1 MSPRSAKLVS
11 LATALPPHVL
21 PQNEVAAVA
30 RNVFGRRFQDFDRL
44 GRVFDTAGIERRYG
58 VCPIEWYLE
67 EKGWPE
73 RTAVYLDAGADLFVA
88 AARKALNAGA
98 LTAADIDTV
107 VTVSSTG
114 ISTPSLEARV
124 ADTIGFRPDV
134 KRVPIFGLGCAG
146 GITGLAI
153 ASRLAEAMPGS
164 TVLLVVVEVCTLA
177 FRLDKVT
184 KANLVATALFGDGA
198 AACIVR
204 VGEEGIAEVTGSG
217 EHMWPGT
224 LGIMGW
230 EVEAQ
235 GFGVIFDRAIP
246 PFAEHHLA
254 GALSAILS
262 KTGTDPQHIDRLLCH
277 PGGAKVVTS
286 IEQALALPKGALDH
300 ERAVL
305 RDFGNMSA
313 PTALFVLAQALRAG
327 LPRNAAVLALGP
339 GFTASCVT
347 LARAT

>member
-1 MSPRSAKLVS
+1 M
-11 LATALPPHVL
+11 
-21 PQNEVAAVA
+21 N
-30 RNVFGRRFQDFDRL
+30 
-44 GRVFDTAGIERRYG
+44 
-58 VCPIEWYLE
+58 W
-67 EKGWPE
+67 
-73 RTAVYLDAGADLFVA
+73 
-88 AARKALNAGA
+88 
-98 LTAADIDTV
+98 
-107 VTVSSTG
+107 
-114 ISTPSLEARV
+114 
-124 ADTIGFRPDV
+124 
-134 KRVPIFGLGCAG
+134 VPIFGLGCAG

-164 TVLLVVVEVCTLA
+164 TVLVVVEVCTLA

-246 PFAEHHLA
+246 PFAEHNLA

-262 KTGTDPQHIDRLLCH
+262 KTGIDPQHIDRLLCH

-286 IEQALALPKGALDH
+286 IEQALALPEGTLDH

-327 LPRNAAVLALGP
+327 LPRNAAVARARSWLHRKLRNPCESDVTASSLILAFITAQRLIELWFSRRNTARLLALGGYEHAP
-339 GFTASCVT
+339 AQYPFLVLVHASWLAGLWLLAWSRPINPWWLGCFGVLQVMRIWVLVTLGRRWTTASSFC
-347 LARAT
+347 RAHRS